1 MVTIIDAVLGD
12 DASRAEG
19 YIRVASMAFAF
30 YDYIITLPIEYRVYR
45 SQRSFFRM
53 SLACIL
59 FILIRYTSILVMVT
73 SNYGFF
79 ATSFTEESCR
89 RFYFVP
95 PIFKDLQASV
105 SQAILGVRTFN
116 IAGRNK
122 QLGLFLLVY
131 FCITVALEWFFDLYR
146 RTSTSFSAQIVGGN
160 CVSGVSGAH
169 PLTWVF
175 YLVAMI
181 YDLMALVLSTIHLVR
196 YKTYS
201 GKFSFLVRVMM
212 YDGLIFFV
220 VLTAVNILN
229 LILYRQLDLTTQSTG
244 VSLGYAVVWI
254 MSQRILIHLR
264 ELVGERSTSGV
275 SRISNVVVHPGRSFV
290 VGSQHH
296 QRTPPTP
303 LRATHSSGLSPL
315 DQKGLTLHDISNID
329 DVDYSRPPS
338 SPAHFQHHHPFSSSN
353 DVVAPDDR
361 DYCHV
366 TAGRDQTKAAG
377 LDVPIRFQRTVIVDP
392 HHSSNDTED
401 AEGASEMHLPS
412 HAISR
417 DNALPMWS

>member
-1 MVTIIDAVLGD
+1 
-12 DASRAEG
+12 
-19 YIRVASMAFAF
+19 
-30 YDYIITLPIEYRVYR
+30 
-45 SQRSFFRM
+45 
-53 SLACIL
+53 
-59 FILIRYTSILVMVT
+59 
-73 SNYGFF
+73 
-79 ATSFTEESCR
+79 
-89 RFYFVP
+89 
-95 PIFKDLQASV
+95 
-105 SQAILGVRTFN
+105 
-116 IAGRNK
+116 
-122 QLGLFLLVY
+122 
-131 FCITVALEWFFDLYR
+131 
-146 RTSTSFSAQIVGGN
+146 
-160 CVSGVSGAH
+160 
-169 PLTWVF
+169 
-175 YLVAMI
+175 
-181 YDLMALVLSTIHLVR
+181 
-196 YKTYS
+196 
-201 GKFSFLVRVMM
+201 MM
-212 YDGLIFFV
+212 YDGLIFLV

-353 DVVAPDDR
+353 DVIAPDDR

-401 AEGASEMHLPS
+401 TEGASEMHLPS

-417 DNALPMWS
+417 ENALPMWS

>member
-146 RTSTSFSAQIVGGN
+146 RTYLIYFLLTNSMCSNPLSPGS

-196 YKTYS
+196 YKTYIQ
-201 GKFSFLVRVMM
+201 FSAVHSMM

-229 LILYRQLDLTTQSTG
+229 LILYRQLDLTTQ
-244 VSLGYAVVWI
+244 VS
-254 MSQRILIHLR
+254 
-264 ELVGERSTSGV
+264 
-275 SRISNVVVHPGRSFV
+275 ISF
-290 VGSQHH
+290 
-296 QRTPPTP
+296 
-303 LRATHSSGLSPL
+303 
-315 DQKGLTLHDISNID
+315 
-329 DVDYSRPPS
+329 
-338 SPAHFQHHHPFSSSN
+338 
-353 DVVAPDDR
+353 
-361 DYCHV
+361 
-366 TAGRDQTKAAG
+366 
-377 LDVPIRFQRTVIVDP
+377 
-392 HHSSNDTED
+392 
-401 AEGASEMHLPS
+401 
-412 HAISR
+412 
-417 DNALPMWS
+417 

>member
-146 RTSTSFSAQIVGGN
+146 RTSQIVGGN